1 MSLCATISSAL
12 LCHFLFHLRSPC
24 TVTNLVFSG
33 DYAWLIQQQAY
44 TTCFVRGSNVLLIS
58 ALKELVSVCVTTDEH
73 TLHYEISVWSESLP
87 ATICTVT
94 ENSLTHIR
102 KRRLT

>member
-12 LCHFLFHLRSPC
+12 LCIFPFPLRSPC
-24 TVTNLVFSG
+24 TVTNLVFSE
-33 DYAWLIQQQAY
+33 DYTRLIQQQAY

-58 ALKELVSVCVTTDEH
+58 ALKELVSVCITTDEH
-73 TLHYEISVWSESLP
+73 TLHYEISMWSESLP

-94 ENSLTHIR
+94 KNSLTHIR
-102 KRRLT
+102 KRR